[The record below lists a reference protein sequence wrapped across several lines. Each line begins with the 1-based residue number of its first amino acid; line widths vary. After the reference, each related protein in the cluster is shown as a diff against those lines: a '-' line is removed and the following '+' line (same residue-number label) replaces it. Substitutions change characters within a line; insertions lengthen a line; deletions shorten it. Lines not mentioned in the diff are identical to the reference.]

1 MSSTQQ
7 NRCKKTGTYKLLVLL
22 LFLFAV
28 EILYISSSREKV
40 SREYELL
47 HELKSLKTLNQ
58 KIEGLFNKN
67 INHQSFD
74 NITEDTR
81 EFNAVMLILKEHP
94 LSDMEKGNKNFQ
106 ELYSKLHE
114 DFERAETYIERYKSW
129 NGLTINSTRV
139 LFDMHGYIK
148 KMIRQKG
155 TSEKEHFSEEIL
167 DDVIFMVALISYDR
181 LSSREDLIKKIELL
195 KHEFETDKRLYKSVN
210 TMHKHIN
217 VLLEGQ
223 TLMQA
228 LKREN
233 SSLMIGETI
242 DKMYRLLLEDFKS
255 NDQDNLRDFYLMNV
269 AVLFLLVL
277 LFLISRKESNLHE
290 KVCLLN
296 NDLEENVLELEDVN
310 REMKKLINKFDRHV
324 IASET
329 DEKGIITY
337 ASTAFCEVSG
347 YTREE
352 LLGQPHNIVRHEDV
366 SKEVYKEMWDTIK
379 SGKEWSGEI
388 KNRSKDGGEYWVEVF
403 VTPELDKD
411 DNIIG
416 YSAIRNVITSKKAL
430 EEFSHSLEEQVQE
443 RTHDLEVMMEKVQKL
458 SITDELTGLYNRRY
472 YTQVIDNE
480 IKRAE
485 RNKVC
490 FGYLILDIDN
500 FKRFNDNYG
509 HQRGDQVLMQVAN
522 RFGSVLERP
531 DDFVFRMGGEEFLV
545 IYTGET
551 KSKVVDFAQHVIEA
565 VAMLKI
571 EHAYNDGY
579 NIVTVS
585 GGLVVHEP
593 GQKEIS
599 VDEMYKVSDER
610 LYEAKEAGR
619 NCLKY

>member
-1 MSSTQQ
+1 MNSAQQ
-7 NRCKKTGTYKLLVLL
+7 KKCEKTGTYKLLLLL
-22 LFLFAV
+22 LFLFAI

-74 NITEDTR
+74 HITEDTR
-81 EFNAVMLILKEHP
+81 EFNAVMVILQEHP
-94 LSDMEKGNKNFQ
+94 LFDKESGNKTFQ

-114 DFERAETYIERYKSW
+114 DFERSEGYIERYKSW

-148 KMIRQKG
+148 KMIRLRG
-155 TSEKEHFSEEIL
+155 TSEKEHVSEEML

-181 LSSREDLIKKIELL
+181 LSSREALIEKIELL
-195 KHEFETDKRLYKSVN
+195 KREFEADKRLYKSVN

-223 TLMQA
+223 MLMQA
-228 LKREN
+228 FKQEN
-233 SSLMIGETI
+233 SALMIGDTI
-242 DKMYRLLLEDFKS
+242 DKMYRLLLDDFKS
-255 NDQDNLRDFYLMNV
+255 NDKDNLRDFYLMNV

-277 LFLISRKESNLHE
+277 LFLISRKESRLHE
-290 KVCLLN
+290 KVCFLN
-296 NDLEENVLELEDVN
+296 NDLEEKILELEDVN
-310 REMKKLINKFDRHV
+310 REMKKLISKFDRHV

-337 ASTAFCEVSG
+337 ASTAFCEISG

-352 LLGQPHNIVRHEDV
+352 LLGQPHNIVRHTDV
-366 SKEVYKEMWDTIK
+366 SKEVYKEMWSTIQ
-379 SGKEWSGEI
+379 SGREWSGEI
-388 KNRSKDGGEYWVEVF
+388 KNRSKDGSEYWVEVY
-403 VTPELDKD
+403 VTPELDKHG
-411 DNIIG
+411 NIIG
-416 YSAIRNVITSKKAL
+416 YSAIRNIITAKKAL

-509 HQRGDQVLMQVAN
+509 HQRGDQVLMQVAK

-551 KSKVVDFAQHVIEA
+551 KEKVIGFAQQVIEA
-565 VAMLKI
+565 IEMLKI

-579 NIVTVS
+579 AIVTVS
-585 GGLVVHEP
+585 GGLVVREP
-593 GQKEIS
+593 GQEEMS
-599 VDEMYKVSDER
+599 VDEMYKVSDEL
-610 LYEAKEAGR
+610 LYAAKEAGR
-619 NCLKY
+619 NRLKY